1 MYFSCIEYFTLHS
14 SKQDQF
20 LVVQN
25 EKSEQVLAEK
35 SFDKNDQCPV
45 AILMFTPATV
55 NYV

>member
-1 MYFSCIEYFTLHS
+1 M
-14 SKQDQF
+14 
-20 LVVQN
+20 VQN